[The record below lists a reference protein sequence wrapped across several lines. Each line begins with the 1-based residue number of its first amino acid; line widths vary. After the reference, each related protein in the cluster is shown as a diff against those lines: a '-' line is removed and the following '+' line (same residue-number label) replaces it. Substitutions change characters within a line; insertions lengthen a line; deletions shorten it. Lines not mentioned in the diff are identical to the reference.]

1 MLTKQQHIDYW
12 LHSADEDW
20 LTVEAM
26 FTTKR
31 YLHCLFWAHLML
43 EKLTKAHWVK
53 NHTENIP
60 PKVHNITWL
69 MEESGI
75 DLGEEI
81 TTFLIEFNRFQ
92 LSSRYPDYIGKINKI
107 CTETFTAK
115 TLDKIKEIKQCLLKI
130 TL

>member
-26 FTTKR
+26 FAAKR
-31 YLHCLFWAHLML
+31 YLHGLFWAHLTL
-43 EKLTKAHWVK
+43 EKLAKAIWVK
-53 NHTENIP
+53 NHVENMP
-60 PKVHNITWL
+60 PKVHNIVWL

-81 TTFLIEFNRFQ
+81 TAFLVEFNRFQ
-92 LSSRYPDYIGKINKI
+92 LSSR
-107 CTETFTAK
+107 F
-115 TLDKIKEIKQCLLKI
+115 LI
-130 TL
+130 T